1 MDAIKSYANVILG
14 FIIVA
19 VISFGYW
26 KISSTISDYKEQV
39 ALEKLE
45 TKKYLDKYNDSQ
57 RDIAIE
63 HANVINLTNKLDI
76 INLKSQE
83 LEQTINKKM
92 VELNEWKNKPPEIKY
107 VEKVKNIVLDKG
119 FDSKECEE
127 GLRLMKSISELNY
140 EEL

>member
-83 LEQTINKKM
+83 LEQSINKKM

-127 GLRLMKSISELNY
+127 GLRLMKSISELKY

>member
-26 KISSTISDYKEQV
+26 RISSTISDYKEQV

-76 INLKSQE
+76 INLKSQG
-83 LEQTINKKM
+83 LEQSINKKM

-119 FDSKECEE
+119 FDSKECED
-127 GLRLMKSISELNY
+127 GLRLMKSISELKY

>member
-1 MDAIKSYANVILG
+1 MDVIKGYTNVILG
-14 FIIVA
+14 FVIVA
-19 VISFGYW
+19 IISFGYW
-26 KISSTISDYKEQV
+26 KISSTISGYKEQIV
-39 ALEKLE
+39 LEKAE
-45 TKKYLDKYNDSQ
+45 TKKYLDMYNDSQ
-57 RDIAIE
+57 RDIALE

-83 LEQTINKKM
+83 LESSVNKKM
-92 VELNEWKNKPPEIKY
+92 EELNVWKNKPPDIKY

>member
-26 KISSTISDYKEQV
+26 RISSTISDYKEQV

-119 FDSKECEE
+119 FDSKECED
-127 GLRLMKSISELNY
+127 GLRLMKSISELKY

>member
-83 LEQTINKKM
+83 LEQSINKKM

-119 FDSKECEE
+119 FDSKECED
-127 GLRLMKSISELNY
+127 GLRLMKSISELKY

>member
-26 KISSTISDYKEQV
+26 RISSTISDYKEQV

-63 HANVINLTNKLDI
+63 HANVINLINKLDI

-83 LEQTINKKM
+83 LEQSINKKM

-127 GLRLMKSISELNY
+127 GLRLMKSISELKY

>member
-26 KISSTISDYKEQV
+26 KISSTITDYKEQV

-83 LEQTINKKM
+83 LEQSINKKM

-127 GLRLMKSISELNY
+127 GLRLMKSISELKY

>member
-1 MDAIKSYANVILG
+1 MDAIKSYVNVILG

-26 KISSTISDYKEQV
+26 RISSTISDYKEQV

-119 FDSKECEE
+119 FDSKECED
-127 GLRLMKSISELNY
+127 GLRLMKSISELKY

>member
-1 MDAIKSYANVILG
+1 VDAIKSYANVILG

-26 KISSTISDYKEQV
+26 RISSTISDYKEQV

-83 LEQTINKKM
+83 LEQSINKKM

-119 FDSKECEE
+119 FDSKECED
-127 GLRLMKSISELNY
+127 GLRLMKSISELK
-140 EEL
+140 